1 MKIIT
6 ISIANWIDRPR
17 GWAWLI
23 GRGRVTRGY
32 GQITPDRH
40 GVGQT
45 GVTERT
51 NRSRSEMR
59 PRPIQF
65 ACDRLGRGGAREG
78 VARQW
83 KIEDRGVQ
91 PVTRGSG
98 QRAAADRKLVQ
109 PRIAAELDN

>member
-1 MKIIT
+1 MGLAYQK
-6 ISIANWIDRPR
+6 
-17 GWAWLI
+17 
-23 GRGRVTRGY
+23 GRETRGY
-32 GQITPDRH
+32 GQITPDRQ

-65 ACDRLGRGGAREG
+65 ACDRFGRGGAQEG
-78 VARQW
+78 VARQG

>member
-23 GRGRVTRGY
+23 RRGEKRGAMDKSPL
-32 GQITPDRH
+32 IVR

-65 ACDRLGRGGAREG
+65 ACDRFGRGGAREG
-78 VARQW
+78 VVRQG